1 MDFPELFF
9 HKKKSMIE
17 TESSGFGPIREKAFG
32 AARRLQQTQ
41 NENKPS
47 AEDCQSA
54 AEAIFNQNFS
64 FSPIRATI
72 NMNFEL

>member
-1 MDFPELFF
+1 
-9 HKKKSMIE
+9 MIE
-17 TESSGFGPIREKAFG
+17 TESSGLGPIREKAFG
-32 AARRLQQTQ
+32 AARRPQQTQ
-41 NENKPS
+41 NENKLS
-47 AEDCQSA
+47 AEDSQSA

>member
-1 MDFPELFF
+1 M
-9 HKKKSMIE
+9 KE
-17 TESSGFGPIREKAFG
+17 TKFSGFGPIREKAFG
-32 AARRLQQTQ
+32 AARRPQQTQ
-41 NENKPS
+41 NKNKLS
-47 AEDCQSA
+47 AEYSQSA

>member
-1 MDFPELFF
+1 
-9 HKKKSMIE
+9 MIE
-17 TESSGFGPIREKAFG
+17 TESSGFGPIREKAVG
-32 AARRLQQTQ
+32 AARRPQQAQ
-41 NENKPS
+41 NENKLS
-47 AEDCQSA
+47 AEYRQSA